1 MWKGIKVNKSVK
13 MEGNNFLD
21 VQLLSEYIHVSKSL
35 IYQMVSKN
43 KIPHI
48 KVGSRTIFDR
58 AQIDQWLRN
67 HCLIVQDLPQVP
79 QM

>member
-1 MWKGIKVNKSVK
+1 
-13 MEGNNFLD
+13 MEEKKFLD
-21 VQLLSEYIHVSKSL
+21 VQLLADYIHVSKSL

-58 AQIDQWLRN
+58 AHIDQWLRN
-67 HCLIVQDLPQVP
+67 HCMIVEDLPQVP
-79 QM
+79 KM

>member
-1 MWKGIKVNKSVK
+1 

-21 VQLLSEYIHVSKSL
+21 VQLLSEYIHVSRSL

-58 AQIDQWLRN
+58 VEIDQWLRN
-67 HCLIVQDLPQVP
+67 HCMIVQDLPQVP
-79 QM
+79 KM